1 MTGAPHTTRCARRV
15 ARETKIAG
23 GSDYEVALAVHRHC
37 GLSLLRAHRIACGY
51 TLVEAIEALKEILA
65 SRGTPSE
72 GLSHQRLSRWE
83 HEQDMPSPR
92 YLDALCYLYRT
103 RPDRLGFGH
112 DYSDPDP
119 VSENGVQD
127 IMDRRRFVGLAA
139 TGAMFISASPTAGLF
154 GEQFDPPGGRR
165 ATTSYVELLEELTEQ
180 SGYELYTSPRQF
192 IPARMVDLARVQAC
206 LLSTT
211 TEDIRRRLYRVFAKN
226 AGLIASRLTD
236 VASAGDTFEWYGI
249 ARRAARLSEDT
260 MVQAWIASGTSDA
273 CGFHHQFR
281 PGLAAAHAAQSAGP
295 GRASSSAVLGF
306 LAEAAIQARMG
317 RRRESFDAVRNAD
330 RMFAMLPDG
339 DCVADGFH
347 ISEYLL
353 RWGQASSLTLVGA
366 HTEAIPLRGQVLNS
380 PLAEHDQVG
389 KALMHLDE
397 AAARIDAGELEWGC
411 HTITTTWRHLPSEFH
426 SGLVPQRAV
435 EILDVLGADRA
446 SLRHVAEVR
455 ELVESSAADSTI
467 GRDMLT

>member
-1 MTGAPHTTRCARRV
+1 MTGAPHTTRCARRI
-15 ARETKIAG
+15 ARETKAAG

-51 TLVEAIEALKEILA
+51 TLVEAVEALKEILA
-65 SRGTPSE
+65 SRGNPSE

-83 HEQDMPSPR
+83 HEQDTPSPR

-119 VSENGVQD
+119 VLQNGIQD
-127 IMDRRRFVGLAA
+127 IMDRRQFVGLAA
-139 TGAMFISASPTAGLF
+139 AGAMFISASPAAGLF
-154 GEQFDPPGGRR
+154 GEGFDPPGGPR
-165 ATTSYVELLEELTEQ
+165 ATAAYVELLEELTEQ
-180 SGYELYTSPRQF
+180 SGYQLYTSPRQF
-192 IPARMVDLARVQAC
+192 IPGRMVDLARVQAG

-226 AGLIASRLTD
+226 AGFIASRLTD
-236 VASAGDTFEWYGI
+236 VASAGDTFEWYRI
-249 ARRAARLSEDT
+249 ARRAARLAGDT
-260 MVQAWIASGTSDA
+260 TVQAWIASGTSEA
-273 CGFHHQFR
+273 CGYHNEFIS
-281 PGLAAAHAAQSAGP
+281 GLTAARAAQSV
-295 GRASSSAVLGF
+295 GRSGANSSAVAGY
-306 LAEAAIQARMG
+306 LAEAAIQARRG
-317 RRRESFDAVRNAD
+317 RRNETFEALRNAE

-339 DCVADGFH
+339 ECAADGFH

-353 RWGQASSLTLVGA
+353 RWGQANSMALVGA
-366 HTEAIPLRGQVLNS
+366 HIEAAPLRAHVLES
-380 PLAEHDQVG
+380 PPAAHDQVG
-389 KALMHLDE
+389 KALLHLDE

-411 HTITTTWRHLPSEFH
+411 HTITTAWRHLPSEFH

-435 EILDVLGADRA
+435 AILDVLGADRA

-455 ELVESSAADSTI
+455 ELVESSAADSTTR
-467 GRDMLT
+467 RDRLT